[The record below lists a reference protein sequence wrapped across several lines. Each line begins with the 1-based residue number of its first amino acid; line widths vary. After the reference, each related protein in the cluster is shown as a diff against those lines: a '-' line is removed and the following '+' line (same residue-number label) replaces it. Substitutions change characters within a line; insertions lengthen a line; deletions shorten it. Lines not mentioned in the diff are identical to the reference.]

1 MFDEISGLHSKQMSV
16 IQICPLQHLAN
27 KFEPI
32 SLFKKIFD
40 FLWHSAALVWLGEIG
55 AYA

>member
-1 MFDEISGLHSKQMSV
+1 MFNEISGMHSKQISV